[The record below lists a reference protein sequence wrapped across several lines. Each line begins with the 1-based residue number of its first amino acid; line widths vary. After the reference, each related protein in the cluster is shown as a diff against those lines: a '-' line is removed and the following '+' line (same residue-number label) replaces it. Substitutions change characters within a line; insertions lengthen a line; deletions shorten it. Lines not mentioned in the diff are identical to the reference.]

1 MVKNKEGSLYMLTS
15 KQRANLRGA
24 ANKMDTILQ
33 VGKDGI
39 NHNLVRQ
46 VIDALEARELIK
58 IRVLETAPVTARE
71 AAFQLAEDTDS
82 ESVQVIGTRFVLYKR
97 NKDKG
102 QYDNL
107 LK

>member
-1 MVKNKEGSLYMLTS
+1 MLTS
-15 KQRANLRGA
+15 KQRARLRGV

-46 VIDALEARELIK
+46 VIDALNARELIK
-58 IRVLETAPVTARE
+58 LRVLESSPVTARE
-71 AAFQLAEDTDS
+71 AAFQLAEDTES

-102 QYDNL
+102 QYDDL